1 MVYDLT
7 RLDGPA
13 LMLVDIQKGFGDIDY
28 WGGQRNNPD
37 AERRCGEL
45 LGLWREQ
52 GLPICHIQHCSTILV
67 SPLHASN
74 AGNAFQ
80 DIVIPRAGEVVL
92 RKQVN
97 SAFIGTDLQAWL
109 VRAGIRK
116 LVIAG
121 LTTDHCISTT
131 ARMSGNL
138 GFETFVVADATAT
151 FNKTGVDGQHYSA
164 ELIHDTALASLSQE
178 FAQIVTSEWITH
190 EMINTQTLI

>member
-1 MVYDLT
+1 MFYDMT
-7 RLDGPA
+7 RLGGPA
-13 LMLVDIQKGFGDIDY
+13 LMLVDVQKGFGDIDY

-45 LGLWREQ
+45 LGLWRER
-52 GLPICHIQHCSTILV
+52 GLPVCHIQHCSTILR

-80 DIVIPRAGEVVL
+80 DIVVPRAGEVVF
-92 RKQVN
+92 RKNVN

-109 VRAGIRK
+109 DRAGIRK

-131 ARMSGNL
+131 VRMAGNL
-138 GFETFVVADATAT
+138 GFEAFVVADAAAT
-151 FNKTGVDGQHYSA
+151 FNKTGVEGQHYSA
-164 ELIHDTALASLSQE
+164 ELIHDTALASLSRE
-178 FAQIVTSEWITH
+178 FAQIVTSDWITH
-190 EMINTQTLI
+190 EMANTQL